1 MILDQ
6 IAKSET
12 YASTELIDLVDRKI
26 GSNPT
31 KGDGLYAGELGI
43 VLFYLHAYLLDGDVK
58 YKNKV
63 LGKLNDIIE
72 RIGTPSGL
80 TGSISLSAGFTGLG
94 WVLSLLKKYEL
105 IGSGYDD
112 LKLELDE
119 RIYKRALLEIGNHN
133 FDYMHGALGALTYLC
148 EGDITNETVR
158 EHITTL
164 AQEILS
170 RRPSGADYIKNEYI
184 YRKLKFTVEDDL
196 NFGLVHGLPGILLGL
211 LGVYEK
217 GLLQNEI
224 REAVE
229 RGVGYIFSLANFENE
244 KDLNKS
250 IFPTNQMLSL
260 PADDPQNVGFYTYR
274 MGWCYGDLNQVMLLY
289 RAGSILNNPDWISIA
304 GRVGSRCLKRQTQ
317 SETWVDNPHLCHGSS
332 SLALIFQNL
341 KQFDNEMY
349 ASYDDGVMFW
359 ENETENYL
367 DKILG
372 DDAATDVSFLSGL
385 SGIALARFALEHPQY
400 NEWQKIMLLY

>member
-1 MILDQ
+1 MDP
-6 IAKSET
+6 IAKTEAYS
-12 YASTELIDLVDRKI
+12 STELIHLVDHKI
-26 GSNPT
+26 GLNAT

-43 VLFYLHAYLLDGDVK
+43 VLFYLHAFLLEGDVK
-58 YKNKV
+58 FKNKA
-63 LGKLNDIIE
+63 LKKLNEVIE

-94 WVLSLLKKYEL
+94 WVLFLLKKYEL
-105 IGSGYDD
+105 IGAEYDD
-112 LKLELDE
+112 FKTELDE
-119 RIYKRALLEIGNHN
+119 RIYKRALLEIGHHN

-148 EGDITNETVR
+148 EGDVANQTVR
-158 EHITTL
+158 EHITAL
-164 AQEILS
+164 AQGLLS
-170 RRPSGADYIKNEYI
+170 SRPAGIDYIKNEYI

-224 REAVE
+224 RDAVE
-229 RGVGYIFSLANFENE
+229 RGVGYMLSLAKFENE
-244 KDLNKS
+244 EDLDKS

-260 PADDPQNVGFYTYR
+260 PAEDPQNVGFYTYR

-289 RAGSILNNPDWISIA
+289 RAGSVLGNPGWISIA
-304 GRVGSRCLKRQTQ
+304 GRLGSRCLKRKTQT
-317 SETWVDNPHLCHGSS
+317 ETWVDNPHLCHGSS
-332 SLALIFQNL
+332 SLALIFQHL
-341 KQFDNEMY
+341 KQFDHEMY
-349 ASYDDGVMFW
+349 AGYEGGVAFW
-359 ENETENYL
+359 ENETEKYQ
-367 DKILG
+367 DKILH

-385 SGIALARFALEHPQY
+385 SGIALARFALEDPQY

>member
-1 MILDQ
+1 MILDL

-12 YASTELIDLVDRKI
+12 SSSTELIHQVDRQI
-26 GSNPT
+26 RSNPT

-43 VLFYLHAYLLDGDVK
+43 VLFYLHAFLLEGDVEFK
-58 YKNKV
+58 SRSLK
-63 LGKLNDIIE
+63 KLNGIIE

-94 WVLSLLKKYEL
+94 WVLGLLKKYGL
-105 IGSGYDD
+105 ISTEYDD
-112 LKLELDE
+112 FKTELDE
-119 RIYKRALLEIGNHN
+119 RIFKRALREIGNHN

-148 EGDITNETVR
+148 EGDVANQTVR
-158 EHITTL
+158 EHITAL
-164 AQEILS
+164 AQELLR
-170 RRPSGADYIKNEYI
+170 RRPAGADYIKNEYI
-184 YRKLKFTVEDDL
+184 YRKLKFTVEEDL
-196 NFGLVHGLPGILLGL
+196 NLGLVHGLPGILLGL
-211 LGVYEK
+211 LGVYAK

-229 RGVGYIFSLANFENE
+229 RGVGYILSLAKFENE
-244 KDLNKS
+244 QDLTRS

-289 RAGSILNNPDWISIA
+289 RAGSVLSNPDWISVA
-304 GRVGSRCLKRQTQ
+304 GRVGCRCLKRQTQ
-317 SETWVDNPHLCHGSS
+317 GETWVDNPYLCHGSS
-332 SLALIFQNL
+332 SLALIFQHL
-341 KQFDNEMY
+341 KQFDPELSV
-349 ASYDDGVMFW
+349 SYDGGVTFW
-359 ENETENYL
+359 ENETEHYQER
-367 DKILG
+367 ILN

-385 SGIALARFALEHPQY
+385 SGIALARFALEYPQY